1 MKQKKLA
8 NYLLVALKNGK
19 VIVSLHGRRKEDLVS
34 AGSVNDGH
42 WHRVHIVKD
51 KRKVVVMLDDFAPL
65 KAKAPNKLQLD
76 GQLFV
81 GGLPESSTLLDNAAA
96 EGFKGC
102 IRNLNLNGRSHDL
115 ASSKNVIQRVGQC
128 FAHVETGSYF
138 PGDAYAVYSKVSI
151 NFGPLN
157 SRLNFI
163 FIIGEDFR
171 VGAMADIQ
179 LEFRTTELN
188 GVLLSVSERKGSPS
202 LSLAIDDGTV

>member
-1 MKQKKLA
+1 MKQKKAA

-19 VIVSLHGRRKEDLVS
+19 VIVSLHGRRKEDLV
-34 AGSVNDGH
+34 ADANVNDGL

-51 KRKVVVMLDDFAPL
+51 KRKVTLTLDDFAPL
-65 KAKAPNKLQLD
+65 RAKAPNKLQLD

-81 GGLPESSTLLDNAAA
+81 GGLPESSPDSLPLLDSPAA

-138 PGDAYAVYSKVSI
+138 PGDAYAVYS
-151 NFGPLN
+151 NTCQYYLN
-157 SRLNFI
+157 LV
-163 FIIGEDFR
+163 D
-171 VGAMADIQ
+171 
-179 LEFRTTELN
+179 
-188 GVLLSVSERKGSPS
+188 
-202 LSLAIDDGTV
+202 AI